1 MQRSLQSISVLSAQ
15 SRRPFTEAQ
24 FSAHRVFFVIIILC
38 VRVPRRRHRI
48 RVLASEHFLIASRQG
63 QRLRSAMRGMSEGL
77 RSQRLQPTPESRAHC
92 VAAEGEQ
99 KAFPPE
105 ELWVPVDKE
114 AKRRGARGRVY
125 TLVYSGDVYAE
136 QRRSLALF
144 QTTSGG
150 CINSRAWRNIK
161 AVGAGAGGGEKI
173 PPL

>member
-1 MQRSLQSISVLSAQ
+1 
-15 SRRPFTEAQ
+15 
-24 FSAHRVFFVIIILC
+24 
-38 VRVPRRRHRI
+38 
-48 RVLASEHFLIASRQG
+48 
-63 QRLRSAMRGMSEGL
+63 MRGMSEGL

-161 AVGAGAGGGEKI
+161 AVGAGAAGGGENSTPLIKI
-173 PPL
+173 VS